1 MGEDEMRAQSE
12 ESKTINKLHDQWCK
26 DNGYKVRKKIIDYTR
41 KNRNKQN
48 YQLGP
53 AILSGSDGTL

>member
-1 MGEDEMRAQSE
+1 MRALSE
-12 ESKTINKLHDQWCK
+12 ESKGINKLHDQWCR